1 MTLEQRIQQLIDQ
14 TATKIVNY
22 GAEINEIEA
31 RRRELVAV
39 IQDLKL
45 LLNPPTE

>member
-31 RRRELVAV
+31 GGANWWL
-39 IQDLKL
+39 
-45 LLNPPTE
+45 